1 MLLRMRVASAS
12 ARHTQRA
19 AGAGCVS
26 NMGRNCSRSTELGS
40 TECFA
45 SNCQRQSVHICR
57 PHPLSEH
64 EPVHRLNAPVVRPTL
79 LPARHRNDRTLQ
91 ACEQDN
97 PLHFAG
103 CTWARCSRQHRECAS
118 DCAAARVIAHCLNAG
133 QGRGCASPCNWHLH
147 GLPLAQAQALLGHVH
162 SQVGIIHPPDRA
174 CVASVSVHLWRGG
187 SGSNNSGAP
196 RQRASGSAH
205 AAAALQP
212 GRRCSLSGPC

>member
-1 MLLRMRVASAS
+1 MRAETVTPAVEALGWQRQTSSRPRTRMLLRMRVASAS

-162 SQVGIIHPPDRA
+162 SQVGIIHPPARTA
-174 CVASVSVHLWRGG
+174 GLSPWILCPCRLRTAS
-187 SGSNNSGAP
+187 
-196 RQRASGSAH
+196 
-205 AAAALQP
+205 
-212 GRRCSLSGPC
+212 